1 MIDSYKFGQIV
12 IDGKK
17 YDSDLIIY
25 PDNVDYKWWREE
37 GHLLQKKDLLKVNE
51 YKPEILIIGTGN
63 PGLMKVTEETKN
75 YFESK
80 GISLIIEKTEDACKT
95 YNKLKD
101 NKKIIAALHL
111 TC

>member
-1 MIDSYKFGQIV
+1 MIESYNFGKIK
-12 IDGKK
+12 IDGIK
-17 YDSDLIIY
+17 YYSDLIIY
-25 PDNVDYKWWREE
+25 PDNIDCKWWREKS
-37 GHLLQKKDLLKVNE
+37 HLLQKNDLSNVVN
-51 YKPEILIIGTGN
+51 YKPEILIIGTGES
-63 PGLMKVTEETKN
+63 GLMKVTEETKN

-80 GISLIIEKTEDACKT
+80 GISLIIEKTEDACNT